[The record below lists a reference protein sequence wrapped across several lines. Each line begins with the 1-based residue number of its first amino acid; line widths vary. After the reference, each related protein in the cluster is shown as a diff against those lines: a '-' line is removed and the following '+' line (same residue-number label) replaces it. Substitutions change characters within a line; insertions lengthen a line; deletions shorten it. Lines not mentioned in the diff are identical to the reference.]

1 MIRLSLAAAALLTLT
16 GPAMAQDRQEAVF
29 AGGCFWCVESD
40 FDKLDGVLETTS
52 GFAGGTVENPS
63 YREVTAGGTGHR
75 EVVQIVYDA
84 DIVDY
89 ATLTEYL
96 LRTVDVLDDGGQFC
110 DRGYGYTTGIY
121 AQNEDQLAIARQVS
135 ATLSEELGQQIVT
148 EIVDGGMFYPA
159 EDYLRITTRRTLC
172 AIDSTAH
179 AAAAMRGLS
188 SSGGSMSRSTERN

>member
-1 MIRLSLAAAALLTLT
+1 MIRLSLAAAVLLTLT
-16 GPAMAQDRQEAVF
+16 GPAMAQDQQEAVF

-52 GFAGGTVENPS
+52 GFAGGKVENPS

-148 EIVDGGMFYPA
+148 EIVDGGTFYPA
-159 EDYLRITTRRTLC
+159 EDYHQDYYEKNPLRYRFYRARCGRDARVEQLWGE
-172 AIDSTAH
+172 H
-179 AAAAMRGLS
+179 AAF
-188 SSGGSMSRSTERN
+188 N

>member
-159 EDYLRITTRRTLC
+159 EDYHQDYYEKNPLRYRFYRARCGRDARVEQLWGEHV
-172 AIDSTAH
+172 AF
-179 AAAAMRGLS
+179 
-188 SSGGSMSRSTERN
+188 N

>member
-1 MIRLSLAAAALLTLT
+1 MIRLSLAAAVLLTLT

-148 EIVDGGMFYPA
+148 EIVDGGTFYPA
-159 EDYLRITTRRTLC
+159 EDYHQDYYEKNPLRYRFYRARCGRDARVEQLWGE
-172 AIDSTAH
+172 H
-179 AAAAMRGLS
+179 AAF
-188 SSGGSMSRSTERN
+188 N